1 MKIVSFLLAGVVGLA
16 LYLQAQQP
24 DGKVMSVTNDAP
36 KAMTKEEAAK
46 MTDAD
51 WKKRLSPEQYEIM
64 RRAGTERPNGKVYQ
78 EFKAQGG
85 GTYYCAGCG
94 AELFSSKEKFDS
106 HCGWPSF
113 YDPSKAKNVETR
125 VDKSHFMVRTEVVCA
140 VCGSHLGHVFS
151 GERFEAFDGGQTP
164 TGQRYCI
171 NGTALTFVPFGE
183 KKPEINKLEKQGE
196 AKTVETKKEAVKKE
210 EATPSK

>member
-1 MKIVSFLLAGVVGLA
+1 MKIFAVLFAGVVALA
-16 LYLQAQQP
+16 VYLQAQEP
-24 DGKVMSVTNDAP
+24 GGEGMVVAKEAP
-36 KAMTKEEAAK
+36 KVISKEEAAK
-46 MTDAD
+46 MTEED
-51 WKKRLSPEQYEIM
+51 WKKKLTPEQYAIM
-64 RRAGTERPNGKVYQ
+64 RKAGTERPNGKVYK

-140 VCGSHLGHVFS
+140 VCKSHLGHVFS

-171 NGTALTFVPFGE
+171 NGTALVFVPFGE
-183 KKPEINKLEKQGE
+183 KKPDFK
-196 AKTVETKKEAVKKE
+196 KKEAVKDETAK
-210 EATPSK
+210 PSK